1 MKIGEALK
9 KERKSHFLLQKDMVK
24 DLNISKSHYSQIE
37 SGKHRVYTDDLLKML
52 ISNDIDYRTFFDEVV
67 TSYGFD
73 EIRSR
78 LETAL
83 TKAFYERNL
92 DNAVKIKKEIMM
104 SNQVSVELKYHAF
117 LVVAEISNTQISDS
131 IKKEIQ
137 NFLFKDDNWTEH
149 RDALRLFGNAMKY
162 FDPEARSVLMN
173 SVLKKYK
180 NINTF
185 SKVTQI
191 RILTIYINYLFNHKG
206 RIDKTIKDIIQEI
219 KLVDPQPQYL
229 IYKLLGTYFELKYQG
244 DESSAELIKTTLS
257 LAGYNKI
264 VKQL

>member
-9 KERKSHFLLQKDMVK
+9 KERKSHFLLQKDMIK
-24 DLNISKSHYSQIE
+24 DLNISKSRYFQIE
-37 SGKHRVYTDDLLKML
+37 SGKHRIYTDDLPKML
-52 ISNDIDYRTFFDEVV
+52 IGNDIDYRTFFDEVV

-83 TKAFYERNL
+83 IKAVYERNL

-117 LVVAEISNTQISDS
+117 LVVAEISNTQISDF

-137 NFLFKDDNWTEH
+137 NFLFKDDNWTEY
-149 RDALRLFGNAMKY
+149 RDALRLFENSMKY

-180 NINTF
+180 NINT
-185 SKVTQI
+185 
-191 RILTIYINYLFNHKG
+191 Y
-206 RIDKTIKDIIQEI
+206 
-219 KLVDPQPQYL
+219 
-229 IYKLLGTYFELKYQG
+229 
-244 DESSAELIKTTLS
+244 AWC
-257 LAGYNKI
+257 
-264 VKQL
+264 